1 MEPVDQSMRFVEFVT
16 QAGHPAPGNQRSVTL
31 HTPRTA
37 FSGLHL
43 LGDFIDVGVQ
53 RLQQFPRLRCVGV
66 IDHVG
71 IIAPTWAWRAPWRI
85 EQTTLS
91 LVHRSPSHRW
101 RGNTQTVPRATPAR
115 VAY

>member
-1 MEPVDQSMRFVEFVT
+1 MEPVDQSVRFVEFVT
-16 QAGHPAPGNQRSVTL
+16 QGGHPAPGDQRSVTL
-31 HTPRTA
+31 HTTRAA

-43 LGDFIDVGVQ
+43 LGDFIDVGLQ
-53 RLQQFPRLRCVGV
+53 RLQQCPRLRCVGV

-85 EQTTLS
+85 ERTTLS
-91 LVHRSPSHRW
+91 LVQCSPSRRW
-101 RGNTQTVPRATPAR
+101 RTNTQTLPRATPAQ